1 MSKITINA
9 NNRGERINPNLH
21 GQFVEFLGSGI
32 YDGIWVGEDSSIPNY
47 EGLRKD
53 IVDALKDIN
62 PPLLRWPG
70 GCFAD
75 TYHWRDGIGPRE
87 QRPKYYNENFGTQ
100 QLENNHFGTHE
111 FMRLCELVGAKP
123 WFNINMLSG
132 TVRETR
138 EWVEYVNRET
148 ATTLAEER
156 ATNGH
161 PEPFNVEYWGIGNE
175 SWAGGGNYTA
185 EGYAN
190 EYRKH
195 TSAMPLFGAG
205 LPWTTPTQE
214 LKMIA
219 VGPDG
224 NKPKER
230 VEWTKD
236 FFKELAKY
244 RKPKINGYDLHF
256 YNWNMS
262 DETDKVTEFSKEAW
276 YRVIKGSFEL
286 EDVIEEQYTLIQQGL
301 KAMPVEEGAFATP
314 INVDLIV
321 GEWGNWHNIDL
332 TTPSILWQ
340 QCTMRDAITTA
351 LTLDI
356 FHRNC
361 DKVQMACVAQS
372 VNVLNSLFLT
382 NGNEI
387 VLTPNYYVFKMYE
400 AHKSGHKIDL
410 ALETNTLG
418 NVCKEDLKKIY
429 SFASVKDDVVTV
441 NIVNVSADDSE
452 KMTINFGQKVE
463 YISGSVLSSEKMN
476 DYNEFGV
483 EEQVKIKDA
492 VAPEIDG
499 TNIDFEVAK
508 ASVTVLQFKL
518 DENREEKQ
526 ND

>member
-1 MSKITINA
+1 MSKIKVNTKNKGA
-9 NNRGERINPNLH
+9 VINPNLH

-32 YDGIWVGEDSSIPNY
+32 YDGIWVGEDSTIPNY

-53 IVDALKDIN
+53 VVDALKAIH

-87 QRPKYYNENFGTQ
+87 DRPTYFNENFGTQ

-111 FMRLCELVGAKP
+111 FMHLCELVGAKP

-132 TVRETR
+132 TVKETCD
-138 EWVEYVNRET
+138 WVEYVNRET
-148 ATTLAEER
+148 ATSLAKER
-156 ATNGH
+156 AENGH
-161 PEPFNVEYWGIGNE
+161 PEPFGVDYWGIGNE

-185 EGYAN
+185 QAYAN
-190 EYRKH
+190 EYRKYA
-195 TSAMPLFGAG
+195 SAIPTFGAG
-205 LPWTTPTQE
+205 LPWTEATQE

-244 RKPKINGYDLHF
+244 RKPKIDGYDFHF
-256 YNWNMS
+256 YNWNLS
-262 DETDKVTEFSKEAW
+262 DETDTVTEFSEDAW
-276 YRVIKGSFEL
+276 YRVINGAFEL
-286 EDVIEEQYTLIQQGL
+286 EEVIHEQYALVQDGV
-301 KAMPVEEGAFATP
+301 KAIPTEEGTFATD
-314 INVDLIV
+314 ISVDLIV

-332 TTPSILWQ
+332 DAPSILWQ

-356 FHRNC
+356 FHRNS

-382 NGNEI
+382 MGEET

-400 AHKSGHKIDL
+400 AHKGGKKLDL
-410 ALETNTLG
+410 ALATTGLARIQEANL
-418 NVCKEDLKKIY
+418 NKIY

-441 NIVNVSADDSE
+441 NVVNVSADEDEEITIDFDQAVEYLQGEKLVSD
-452 KMTINFGQKVE
+452 KMTDF
-463 YISGSVLSSEKMN
+463 
-476 DYNEFGV
+476 NEFGK
-483 EEQVKIKDA
+483 EESITIQAADAPTINGSEVKI
-492 VAPEIDG
+492 
-499 TNIDFEVAK
+499 NVAK
-508 ASVTVLQFKL
+508 ASVNVFQFKL
-518 DENREEKQ
+518 KA
-526 ND
+526 